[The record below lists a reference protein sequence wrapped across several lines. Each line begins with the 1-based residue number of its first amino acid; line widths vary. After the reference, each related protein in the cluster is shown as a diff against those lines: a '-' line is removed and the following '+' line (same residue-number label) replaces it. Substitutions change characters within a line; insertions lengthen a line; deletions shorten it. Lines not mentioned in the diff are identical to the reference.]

1 MGYMNTPASSSGGS
15 GDITSVVAGAGL
27 TGGATTGDATV
38 NVVGGDGITA
48 NANEVE
54 VTVDDSTIEL
64 SASDGSGAIRVK
76 DSGVTLAKLANIAD
90 DRVLGNVSGGSAA
103 PSALTAANLRTLINV
118 EDGADVTDA
127 TNVAAA
133 GALMRTATI
142 NTNASPQASA
152 ADSGEYFYITSGSF
166 TLPDI
171 TSVGEQYVVLNNTGS
186 SLSIGK
192 HASDTTIPSSP
203 SIDDDKAATIVAV
216 TSSTWFVV
224 G

>member
-38 NVVGGDGITA
+38 NVIGGDGITA

-133 GALMRTATI
+133 GALMRTATV
-142 NTNASPQASA
+142 NTNASPAASA

-166 TLPDI
+166 TLPASS
-171 TSVGEQYVVLNNTGS
+171 SVGEQYVVLNDTGS

-192 HASDTTIPSSP
+192 DSGDTIVGATA
-203 SIDDDKAATIVAV
+203 IDDDKAATIVCVAANK
-216 TSSTWFVV
+216 WFVV

>member
-38 NVVGGDGITA
+38 NVIGGDGITA

-133 GALMRTATI
+133 GALMKTATV
-142 NTNASPQASA
+142 NTNASPGASA

-166 TLPDI
+166 TLPNI
-171 TSVGEQYVVLNNTGS
+171 TSVGEQYVVLNNKGS

-192 HASDTTIPSSP
+192 DSSDSIVGAT

-216 TSSTWFVV
+216 TTSTWFVV